1 MTCLQGAKTT
11 LGAVWLIGA
20 AARLNHVG
28 DLLRR
33 FGFAVHEH
41 GGVPT
46 PAQMGDPSAHE
57 LRLAI
62 VEEAL
67 CIGAGVDPLTLLHE
81 MPSQASIV
89 IVPQSGSLR
98 DQRATPGSTRC
109 RYLPPSFSPLDL
121 TLTIV
126 DALRWRASGAN

>member
-1 MTCLQGAKTT
+1 MTCVQATKTT
-11 LGAVWLIGA
+11 PGAVLLISA
-20 AARLNHVG
+20 AASLTHVG
-28 DLLRR
+28 ALLRR
-33 FGFAVHEH
+33 FGFAVHELYR
-41 GGVPT
+41 VPT
-46 PAQMGDPSAHE
+46 PGQMVDHHGPG

-67 CIGAGVDPLTLLHE
+67 CIGAGVDPLTLLLD

-89 IVPQSGSLR
+89 IVPQADSRR
-98 DQRATPGSTRC
+98 DEPSTARC

-126 DALRWRASGAN
+126 DALKWRAGDAN

>member
-11 LGAVWLIGA
+11 LGVVWLIGA
-20 AARLNHVG
+20 AARLTHVG

-41 GGVPT
+41 CGVPT
-46 PAQMGDPSAHE
+46 PAQMGDPSADE

-67 CIGAGVDPLTLLHE
+67 CIGAGVDPLALLHE

-89 IVPQSGSLR
+89 IVPQSGALHEP
-98 DQRATPGSTRC
+98 RATGDSTRC
-109 RYLPPSFSPLDL
+109 RYLPPSFSPIEL

-126 DALRWRASGAN
+126 DALKWRASGAN